1 MNVNGQTFLI
11 TGGASGLG
19 RGCVEL
25 FAASGANVVI
35 ADLNEAGGKLLANT
49 LGKSIRF
56 VRVDV
61 TSPEQVQ
68 AAIDVAKQ
76 DFGGLH
82 GAINCAGILHAERV
96 VGKSGP
102 HDLAAFRR
110 VIEVNLIGTF
120 NVVRL
125 AAAAMS
131 SNEPNADAERGVIIN
146 TSSIAGSEGQIGQAA
161 YSASKAAVA
170 GITLPI
176 ARELAR
182 FGIRVVA
189 IAPGAFETAMMGEA
203 SEDVRKSLAVN
214 VPFPSRFGR
223 PDEFAALA
231 KHIVENPMLNGAVI
245 RLDGAMRLP
254 PK

>member
-1 MNVNGQTFLI
+1 MTINGRVFLI

-25 FAASGANVVI
+25 FASAGARVVI
-35 ADLNEAGGKLLANT
+35 ADLNEAAGKTLADT
-49 LGKSIRF
+49 LGKAARYL
-56 VRVDV
+56 RVDV
-61 TSPEQVQ
+61 TNPDNIQS
-68 AAIDVAKQ
+68 AIDAAVRE
-76 DFGGLH
+76 FGGLH

-110 VIEVNLIGTF
+110 VIDVNLIGTF

-131 SNEPNADAERGVIIN
+131 INQPTDEGERGVIVN

-176 ARELAR
+176 ARELSR
-182 FGIRVVA
+182 FGIRVMA
-189 IAPGAFETAMMGEA
+189 IAPGAFDTAMMGEA
-203 SEDVRKSLAVN
+203 SEDVRKSLAAG
-214 VPFPSRFGR
+214 VPFPARFGR
-223 PDEFAALA
+223 PDEFAVARETHRR
-231 KHIVENPMLNGAVI
+231 K
-245 RLDGAMRLP
+245 LDAQRRRDPVGWRAAP
-254 PK
+254 AA

>member
-1 MNVNGQTFLI
+1 M
-11 TGGASGLG
+11 
-19 RGCVEL
+19 
-25 FAASGANVVI
+25 I
-35 ADLNEAGGKLLANT
+35 ADLNEAAGKAMADALRKAA
-49 LGKSIRF
+49 RF
-56 VRVDV
+56 QRVDV
-61 TSPEQVQ
+61 TNPDDVQ
-68 AAIDVAKQ
+68 SAIDAAVR

-102 HDLAAFRR
+102 HDLGAFRR

-120 NVVRL
+120 NVIRL

-131 SNEPNADAERGVIIN
+131 INQPTDEGERGVIIN

-176 ARELAR
+176 AREISR
-182 FGIRVVA
+182 FGIRVMA
-189 IAPGAFETAMMGEA
+189 IAPGAFDTAMMVEA
-203 SEDVRKSLAVN
+203 SEDVRKSLAAG
-214 VPFPSRFGR
+214 VPFPARFGR
-223 PDEFAALA
+223 PDEFASLA
-231 KHIVENPMLNGAVI
+231 KHIVENSMLNGAVI
-245 RLDGAMRLP
+245 RLDGALRLP